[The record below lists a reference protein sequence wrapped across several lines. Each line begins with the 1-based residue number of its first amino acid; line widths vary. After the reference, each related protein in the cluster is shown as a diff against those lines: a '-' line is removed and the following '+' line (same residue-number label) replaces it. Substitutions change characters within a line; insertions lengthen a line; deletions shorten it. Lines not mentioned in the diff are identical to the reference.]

1 MKKFKDLN
9 KKEIKKSFLNTMKVL
24 INSAALKAFW
34 LLCEFCFDFFFLT
47 KANKKENFF
56 FRDY

>member
-34 LLCEFCFDFFFLT
+34 LFCEFIDKLL
-47 KANKKENFF
+47 
-56 FRDY
+56 